1 MEKLNYK
8 DLVEKTVKEL
18 VKMRNEQ
25 KKELYNLRVKN
36 SLRALTQTH
45 LIKVARRNI
54 ARINTALSYKVK
66 QEKWQ

>member
-1 MEKLNYK
+1 MQKLNYK
-8 DLVEKTVKEL
+8 ELVEKTKKEL

-25 KKELYNLRVKN
+25 KKELYNLRMKN